1 MRRLVTA
8 AAFFLAPI
16 AALSGCDTPGVSGT
30 PEVRVENRSTLV
42 FDEVRYWAANNELT
56 YTDLG
61 AGSASPYVEASG
73 AYGYTTTMVVVGS
86 DTLRLQVI
94 DYVGETPL
102 ADGRYTY
109 VLDVLGEAGSRSLT
123 QELRRDP

>member
-1 MRRLVTA
+1 MRRLVA
-8 AAFFLAPI
+8 AGVFFMASI
-16 AALSGCDTPGVSGT
+16 AALSGCDTVGVSGT

-42 FDEVRYWAANNELT
+42 FDEVRYWAANNKLT

-86 DTLRLQVI
+86 DTVRLQVI